1 MQNPHLIGEPLSFE
15 SLEAFVKYIKD
26 TIQKT
31 ELLKKDFKIV
41 ADVVKV
47 KPYGGSY
54 FVTVTQELLDGK
66 NVELQLSLW
75 SNYTPKILNQL
86 GLKSFQQLEHKKW
99 EFYGRLGFYENRVTF
114 TFNVLGIAPIGESEI
129 LKRREL
135 IKKQLDSEGLLM
147 KTKHELSELEPIR
160 YIAVITSGTAMG
172 YSDFLSNLLLPE
184 PYRPTVHLYKAIMQG
199 VNTPESVMRAID
211 NIFDFMTRTSI
222 RYDAIVIIRGGGAPS
237 DLMYFD
243 DLELGRKIA
252 KISNYVPVFTGIG
265 HQDDYT
271 IPDFVAWKRFAT
283 PTAVAKEISEQIR
296 NYLEYLNKQKF
307 EIGSIFETSYLK
319 KSNLLTM
326 NIFSEIENSFKN
338 TIEKNSEILKK
349 FKEDI
354 SRLFETKP
362 FEELLSLESLKEIS
376 YTIDR
381 NISSISEKLP
391 ENQEL
396 DIFLSRNLKEA
407 INVLEN
413 YCKDVAYSFN
423 EITARIENYISNFE
437 QEIISKGGMGAVL
450 LYGGAVFIKDGRW
463 ITSTKHINPG
473 EPFTARL
480 RDGKILIIPM
490 SVEDDL

>member
-1 MQNPHLIGEPLSFE
+1 MQNPYLLGEPLSFE
-15 SLEAFVKYIKD
+15 SLEAFVKYIKETVQNTD
-26 TIQKT
+26 
-31 ELLKKDFKIV
+31 LLKRDFKII

-47 KPYGGSY
+47 KPYNGSY
-54 FVTVTQELLDGK
+54 FITVTQELLDGK
-66 NVELQLSLW
+66 NIELQLYLW
-75 SNYTPKILNQL
+75 SNYASKILKQL
-86 GLKSFQQLEHKKW
+86 GLKSFKQLENKKW

-135 IKKQLDSEGLLM
+135 IKKQLEAEGLLM

-184 PYRPTVHLYKAIMQG
+184 PYRPTVHLYKAVMQG
-199 VNTPESVMRAID
+199 VNTAESVMQAID
-211 NIFDFMTRTSI
+211 NVFDFMTRTSF
-222 RYDAIVIIRGGGAPS
+222 RYDAIAIIRGGGAPS

-243 DLELGRKIA
+243 DIELGRKIA
-252 KISNYVPVFTGIG
+252 KINNYVPVLTGIG

-296 NYLEYLNKQKF
+296 NYLENLNKQKF
-307 EIGSIFETSYLK
+307 EMDSIFETSYLK

-326 NIFSEIENSFKN
+326 NIFSDIATNFKN
-338 TIEKNSEILKK
+338 ILAKNSEVLKSLRD
-349 FKEDI
+349 DI
-354 SRLFETKP
+354 DRLFETKP
-362 FEELLSLESLKEIS
+362 FEELLSFESLKEIS
-376 YTIDR
+376 FTIDR

-391 ENQEL
+391 EKQEI
-396 DIFLSRNLKEA
+396 DIFLSRNLKES

-413 YCKDVAYSFN
+413 YCKDITYSFKEN
-423 EITARIENYISNFE
+423 TARIENYISNFE

-480 RDGKILIIPM
+480 RDGKILIIPIN
-490 SVEDDL
+490 VEDDL